1 MHEGDSAGGES
12 LSSPAGPSDD
22 STPPARPGEDSTPPA
37 GPGEGSTLSAGPGE
51 GSTLP
56 AGLPGDFTA
65 PAGALRAV
73 APTARFR
80 ARPTSRARALLIYL
94 VVAALSAAAGV
105 GTTLAVQ
112 HATAARPDASRG
124 PRDAAADQP
133 GAMNDEAVYDE
144 VEPGIVDVTSSLRY
158 LQETAEGTGFVIDAA
173 AGLVLTNN
181 HVINGATNVT
191 VTPVLSGK
199 SYPARVLG
207 YDLTDDVALLQV
219 QGVTGLKAVTLGDS
233 SHVRVGTPV
242 LAIGNEAGQGGSP
255 TVAPGVISSLDRTIV
270 ANDQSSGLIETLRGM
285 MQTNA
290 DIRPGDSGG
299 PLADAAGRVIGI
311 DTAAGGST
319 VYSGYAIPINQAV
332 PIARRIEAGQP
343 GARIQIGLPAFLGV
357 LLPDST
363 SADPRRQASQELRQ
377 TGAVSSSGSGCSSG
391 DTTAVPGSI
400 APARSG
406 ALVDGVLCGTPA
418 ATAGLFAGDVIT
430 SIGGKA
436 VTSPGSLTAI
446 VSRYR
451 PGSKAPLA
459 WVSPGGGRHTAVV
472 TLDAGPA
479 G

>member
-1 MHEGDSAGGES
+1 MYEGDSAGGES
-12 LSSPAGPSDD
+12 PTSPAGPSDD
-22 STPPARPGEDSTPPA
+22 ATTPAGPGDATTPA
-37 GPGEGSTLSAGPGE
+37 GPGEE
-51 GSTLP
+51 STLP
-56 AGLPGDFTA
+56 AGLPGDLTE
-65 PAGALRAV
+65 PAGFPATVR
-73 APTARFR
+73 PTARLR
-80 ARPTSRARALLIYL
+80 ARSPSRARALLTYL
-94 VVAALSAAAGV
+94 VVAALAATAGV

-112 HATAARPDASRG
+112 YATAARPGASQT
-124 PRDAAADQP
+124 PRDAAAGQP
-133 GAMNDEAVYDE
+133 GVMNDEAVYDE
-144 VEPGIVDVTSSLRY
+144 VEPGIVDVTSNLRY

-181 HVINGATNVT
+181 HVIDGATNVT
-191 VTPVLSGK
+191 VTPVLSGR

-219 QGVTGLKAVTLGDS
+219 PGVTGLKAVTLGDS

-255 TVAPGVISSLDRTIV
+255 TVAPGAISSLDRTIV
-270 ANDQSSGLIETLRGM
+270 ASDQSSGLTETLFGM

-299 PLADAAGRVIGI
+299 PLADAAGQVIGI
-311 DTAAGGST
+311 DTAAGGNT
-319 VYSGYAIPINQAV
+319 VYSGYAIPIDQALSITRQ
-332 PIARRIEAGQP
+332 IAAGQP
-343 GARIQIGLPAFLGV
+343 GARIQIGLPASLGV

-377 TGAVSSSGSGCSSG
+377 TGAISGSGSNCTSG
-391 DTTAVPGSI
+391 DTTAIPASI

-406 ALVDGVLCGTPA
+406 ALVDGVLCGTAA

-430 SIGGKA
+430 SIGGRA

-451 PGSKAPLA
+451 PGSRAALA
-459 WVSPGGGRHTAVV
+459 WVSPGGSLHTAVV